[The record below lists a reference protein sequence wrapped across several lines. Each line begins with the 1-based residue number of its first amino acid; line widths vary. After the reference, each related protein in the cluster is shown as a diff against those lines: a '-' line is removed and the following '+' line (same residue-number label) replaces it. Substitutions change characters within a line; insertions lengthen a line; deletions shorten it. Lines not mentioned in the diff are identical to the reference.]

1 MMMVMMMMMSFW
13 WGTAHSLQS
22 QSQCIVGR
30 LAPYSL
36 HTQCIVGRLAM
47 GWPKPDYMEKK
58 LSARVLSI
66 GAWFC

>member
-22 QSQCIVGR
+22 QS
-30 LAPYSL
+30 
-36 HTQCIVGRLAM
+36 QCIVGRLAM